1 MGFLSIPILF
11 HIKLGNFHFQL
22 TTGISFPEGLMTACT
37 LPITS
42 QTLQTSI
49 ATYEPSPLIV
59 SKSPSLRM
67 IRCNRCWP
75 LYLNST
81 TSIGRSS
88 PGEQGDK
95 TILESY
101 NSMKRMADS
110 IKGGGFIENCK
121 NVFVLHSHVPSR
133 PYRIDTNIQRKKWF

>member
-1 MGFLSIPILF
+1 MGFRSIPILF

-22 TTGISFPEGLMTACT
+22 TTGISLPEGLMTACT

-42 QTLQTSI
+42 KTLQISI

-59 SKSPSLRM
+59 NKSPSLRM

-95 TILESY
+95 TIYWCPLNFFY
-101 NSMKRMADS
+101 VPK
-110 IKGGGFIENCK
+110 IKVGFLAWNPTFFRYLCFYHK
-121 NVFVLHSHVPSR
+121 
-133 PYRIDTNIQRKKWF
+133 T